1 MIIRTIDYIY
11 ENLINNNSKRHCCS
25 IAAATADAVAV
36 VVVVFALAVAILRVF
51 ACVLTRGLIDK

>member
-25 IAAATADAVAV
+25 IAAATTDADAAV
-36 VVVVFALAVAILRVF
+36 GIDQPFIIKMVFDVPQS
-51 ACVLTRGLIDK
+51 